1 MFIFV
6 TVISVC
12 VKRRASVVSVPNISA
27 LQLHYGVSGTILNE
41 FGPFFN
47 ICKINNESPVC

>member
-12 VKRRASVVSVPNISA
+12 VKRRASVVSVPNIFA